1 MQDLLE
7 ERRSWAAQP
16 VTPEREL
23 ALKAISNSLRKLG
36 QGSLNSP
43 NTE

>member
-1 MQDLLE
+1 LLE
-7 ERRSWAAQP
+7 ERNHWATQP

-36 QGSLNSP
+36 QGGV
-43 NTE
+43 